1 METQYQKLGVLKSII
16 ISNEKYS
23 YKTYSEKE
31 KIFTYRCFHRICK
44 CYIKITK
51 EEIDSLSS
59 IDKKKQISFKLF
71 NKHNH
76 KDEIIV
82 IDSKNVSTEK
92 ELEILAI
99 SLIKQNLIE
108 SLEFHVRN
116 FKNNNIEFSRN
127 KIKNLLQKIREADI
141 PKDQELL
148 ADLSKIKINY
158 DDLNKNEEGV
168 PFCLSKSEFI
178 NLRYKNR
185 LEKYVIF
192 TSLYQLKM
200 FGECDEYYAD
210 GTFKSAPKGWY
221 QLFNI
226 WGYKKSN
233 NIYLPLA
240 NIIMSN
246 KSYEIYDKVIKEFLS
261 YFENYKIDIDFKNKG
276 IMTDYEHSLRTAIKN
291 NLPDI
296 KIRSCYFHYSKAIYK
311 KAKFY
316 NLFSK
321 KKENKYNY
329 LFHFKIISIYSYK
342 FKK

>member
-1 METQYQKLGVLKSII
+1 METQYQKLGVPKSII

-31 KIFTYRCFHRICK
+31 KIFIYRCFHRICK

-76 KDEIIV
+76 KDKISV

-99 SLIKQNLIE
+99 SLIKQNLTE

-210 GTFKSAPKGWY
+210 GTFKYAPKGWY

-316 NLFSK
+316 NLFS
-321 KKENKYNY
+321 
-329 LFHFKIISIYSYK
+329 
-342 FKK
+342 